1 MGLGG
6 TGYLGGD
13 ICAGDSGGSCILVD
27 ILVMVDG
34 GGGWGCWRV
43 VWWAVKWGCSGCWA
57 CGLKIKLK
65 LCSRNARLLW
75 GRSALL
81 LYSRWG
87 EGVGVLVAVVLVVVL
102 LL

>member
-1 MGLGG
+1 MGG
-6 TGYLGGD
+6 
-13 ICAGDSGGSCILVD
+13 
-27 ILVMVDG
+27 
-34 GGGWGCWRV
+34 
-43 VWWAVKWGCSGCWA
+43 SGCWA

-87 EGVGVLVAVVLVVVL
+87 EGVGVLVAVVLLVVL
-102 LL
+102 LLWVLGLVVFIVVMVVLMLLVGVGVVLGGGWFWVVGGVGW

>member
-1 MGLGG
+1 MLYRRWGLGA

-13 ICAGDSGGSCILVD
+13 ICVVDSGVSCILVD

-34 GGGWGCWRV
+34 VVEGWFWWVVKLGG
-43 VWWAVKWGCSGCWA
+43 SGCWA

-75 GRSALL
+75 
-81 LYSRWG
+81 
-87 EGVGVLVAVVLVVVL
+87 
-102 LL
+102 